1 MIFYFT
7 DKNDFERRIIDDV
20 LTEHGIKHKIIVNHI
35 PMDCEYGEEEEEE
48 YTEIYIVSF
57 DIKVDTTLEMFDYIK
72 WLVDKRITTVV
83 KLNRCY
89 KKRAKNR
96 KKDKDEIGISK

>member
-35 PMDCEYGEEEEEE
+35 PMDCEYEDEDEE

-72 WLVDKRITTVV
+72 WVIDKRITTVV

-89 KKRAKNR
+89 KKRAKEKNG
-96 KKDKDEIGISK
+96 KKKNAINISA